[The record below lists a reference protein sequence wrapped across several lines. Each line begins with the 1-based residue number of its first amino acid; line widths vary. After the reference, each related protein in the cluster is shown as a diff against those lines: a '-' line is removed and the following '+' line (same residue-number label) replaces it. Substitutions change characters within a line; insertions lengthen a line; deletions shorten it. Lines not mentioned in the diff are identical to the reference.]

1 MSDGT
6 QASGKHRLELWGG
19 LECTVNRVDDV
30 YFSQLE
36 RNGHHT
42 RPDDLRKFAA
52 LGITALRYP
61 ILWERVHA
69 DRTEADWSWS
79 DERLSLLRD
88 LGVTPIAGLL
98 HHGSGPRHTNLLDP
112 EFPDKFVAY
121 AKTVASRYPELV
133 RYTPINE
140 PLTTARFSALYGFW
154 YPHARSEPEFWMALH
169 NECKATVL
177 AMAAIRQIRPDAQL
191 VQTDDLGKTYST
203 PLLAYQ
209 AEFNNELRWLSWDLL
224 CGKVDRHHY
233 LWNWL
238 TRCCRA
244 DPRELMWFSEN
255 ACVPDMMGINYYV
268 TSERVLDDNLLRHP
282 YRPPGGNGR
291 HAYVDIEAARC
302 LASPSGGLGQL
313 LDEADARYGLPIAI
327 TEAHIDSTR
336 EEQMRWLVEI
346 WRSAE
351 LALARGVDVRAVT
364 VWALLGSFD
373 WNCLVTRCNG
383 YYEPGPFDL
392 RGPAPRPTALAHLM
406 RNLANG
412 HVPEHPV
419 LSAPGWWRRPAR
431 LTCEPLRLDNTGT
444 LAPEA
449 EAVGSNTAPI
459 LITGASG
466 TLASAFARA
475 CEQRGLNFRL
485 LTRKQLDIA
494 DVDSAESALVQHRPW
509 AIINTAGYVRI
520 DDAERDPQR
529 CYRENTLGPCVL
541 ASLCARHAISLL
553 TFSSDLV
560 FDGRQRAPYL
570 ETDAI
575 APLSVYGK
583 SKAEA
588 ESGVL
593 NRYPEALVVRTSSFF
608 GPGSSNDNMAAAL
621 RAMREGHPFAAPSD
635 LVITPTYVPD
645 LVTVCLDLLID
656 QESGIW
662 HLTNGDAVTWA
673 ELTLRVAELVRLD
686 SSKFEA
692 RHSSDLQF
700 TAPRP
705 AYSALASERSSLMP
719 SLASALERYL
729 LHYHAE
735 GFGRQ

>member
-1 MSDGT
+1 MSDET
-6 QASGKHRLELWGG
+6 QANAPHPLELWGG

-36 RNGHHT
+36 RNGHHK
-42 RPDDLRKFAA
+42 RADDLQMFAE

-69 DRTEADWSWS
+69 NGAEPDWTWS
-79 DERLSLLRD
+79 DERLALLRD
-88 LGVTPIAGLL
+88 LGITPIAGLL
-98 HHGSGPRHTNLLDP
+98 HHGSGPRHTSLLDP

-121 AKTVASRYPELV
+121 ATTVANRYPDLV

-154 YPHARSEPEFWMALH
+154 YPHAHSEPDFWTALR

-177 AMAAIRQIRPDAQL
+177 AMSAIRRIRPDAEL

-203 PLLAYQ
+203 QLLAYQ

-238 TRCCRA
+238 TQCCRA

-255 ACVPDMMGINYYV
+255 VCVPDVMGVNYYV
-268 TSERVLDDNLLRHP
+268 TSERVIDEDLQRHP
-282 YRPPGGNGR
+282 FRPPGGNGR

-302 LASPSGGLGQL
+302 LAAPSGGLGTV

-351 LALARGVDVRAVT
+351 LARTRGIDVRAVT

-392 RGPAPRPTALAHLM
+392 RGPAPRATALAHLM
-406 RNLANG
+406 RDLARG
-412 HVPEHPV
+412 RIPEHPV
-419 LSAPGWWRRPAR
+419 LSTPGWWRRPSR
-431 LTCEPLRLDNTGT
+431 LTCEPLHLANTGRLSPESET
-444 LAPEA
+444 L
-449 EAVGSNTAPI
+449 GTNTAPI

-485 LTRKQLDIA
+485 LTRKELDIA
-494 DVDSAESALVQHRPW
+494 DIDSVETALACHQPW
-509 AIINTAGYVRI
+509 AMINTAGYVRI
-520 DDAERDPQR
+520 DEAERDPER
-529 CYRENTLGPCVL
+529 CYRENTVGPCIL
-541 ASLCARHAISLL
+541 ASLCARHVIPLL
-553 TFSSDLV
+553 TFSTDLV

-583 SKAEA
+583 SKADA

-608 GPGSSNDNMAAAL
+608 GPGSSNDIAAAL
-621 RAMREGHPFAAPSD
+621 RAMRDGQPFAAPSD
-635 LVITPTYVPD
+635 LTITPTYVPD
-645 LVTVCLDLLID
+645 LVSVCLDLLID

-662 HLTNGDAVTWA
+662 HLTNGDPVTWA
-673 ELTLRVAELVRLD
+673 DLTLRVAELARLD
-686 SSKFEA
+686 ASKFEP
-692 RHSSDLQF
+692 RHSSYLQF

-729 LHYHAE
+729 THYRSE
-735 GFGRQ
+735 GVGRQ